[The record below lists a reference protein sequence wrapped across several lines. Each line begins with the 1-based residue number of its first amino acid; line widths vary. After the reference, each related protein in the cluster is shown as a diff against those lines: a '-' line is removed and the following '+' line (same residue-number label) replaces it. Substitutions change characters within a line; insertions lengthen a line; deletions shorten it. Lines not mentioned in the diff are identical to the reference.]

1 MIRKATMQDLPAVM
15 DIYAYARNFMVK
27 TGNANQWGDG
37 YPQEKL
43 LRDDIARKQLYMI
56 EQDGAICG
64 VFVFIIGEDPTYAVI
79 DEGVWLS
86 DAPYGTIHRV
96 ASNGTVHGIMK
107 QIVEFCRAQIRH
119 LRIDTHAD
127 NHIMQ
132 HLILQCGFTRRG
144 IIYVRDGSPRIAYEM
159 T

>member
-1 MIRKATMQDLPAVM
+1 MRDLPQM
-15 DIYAYARNFMVK
+15 QKIYARARALMAAN
-27 TGNANQWGDG
+27 GNPTQWGNEF
-37 YPQEKL
+37 PRESMIE
-43 LRDDIARKQLYMI
+43 DDIANQRTMLLVDTCNGHERILAQFAL
-56 EQDGAICG
+56 CP
-64 VFVFIIGEDPTYAVI
+64 GEDPTYAVI
-79 DEGVWLS
+79 DEGAWLS

-107 QIVEFCRAQIRH
+107 QIVGFCRAQIHH

>member
-1 MIRKATMQDLPAVM
+1 
-15 DIYAYARNFMVK
+15 
-27 TGNANQWGDG
+27 
-37 YPQEKL
+37 
-43 LRDDIARKQLYMI
+43 
-56 EQDGAICG
+56 
-64 VFVFIIGEDPTYAVI
+64 
-79 DEGVWLS
+79 
-86 DAPYGTIHRV
+86 
-96 ASNGTVHGIMK
+96 MK
-107 QIVEFCRAQIRH
+107 QIVGFCRAQIHH